1 MPYPVI
7 SYELLYHIVSFL
19 GIILATWIVARVL
32 STLLGKLLKGVAPL
46 VAVHARRLVWIFIWL
61 LGVLFALEQ
70 LGLRI
75 DVLLLLVGL
84 LGAALLI
91 ASKEVLQN
99 FASKYFSDVYIPF
112 KVGDTIKVREY
123 SGKVIEINPMST
135 ILITD
140 KEEVVSIPNSIFI
153 RETVVNITPQVWK
166 ELIVPIL
173 ISGEIDLA
181 EFESDVLK
189 SCNKLK
195 LHLDERFP
203 PILTVKNREAKSTE
217 LVLTL
222 MIKEPDRKDA
232 IISEIN
238 SKVAEII
245 ERMQRKKK

>member
-19 GIILATWIVARVL
+19 SIILATWVVARVL

-46 VAVHARRLVWIFIWL
+46 VAVHAKRLIWIFIWL

-75 DVLLLLVGL
+75 DVLLLLIGL

-91 ASKEVLQN
+91 ANREVLQN

-140 KEEVVSIPNSIFI
+140 EEEVVSIPNSIFI

-166 ELIVPIL
+166 EVTIPIL

-181 EFESDVLK
+181 EFESETLK

-222 MIKEPDRKDA
+222 MIKEPNRKDA